1 MCSTKI
7 KFMQFVNDS
16 NTEVDKY
23 QIIHV
28 GVGSHKHFRY
38 TDLRFCGI
46 SYVDDIFY
54 IWWDSPA
61 DYYDE
66 ALKWDKESFII
77 FNRKI
82 YTDLKQLC
90 LAIEN
95 DKNIKAIDE
104 ALG

>member
-1 MCSTKI
+1 MYSNKI
-7 KFMQFVNDS
+7 KFMKFI
-16 NTEVDKY
+16 TEFDNPYDKY

-28 GVGSHKHFRY
+28 GVGSHEHFRH

-46 SYVDDIFY
+46 SYVEDTFY

-66 ALKWDKESFII
+66 ALKWDEESFII

-90 LAIEN
+90 LAIVN